1 LQYEREVSELESL
14 IESKIYHEDE
24 LESRVQE
31 LERER
36 DRWRAKA
43 NNAAPTSTNSAPSHS
58 RTTSLVSNG
67 SASSEVR
74 CELCEGPHDLD
85 ACPVFAGTTLDVD
98 PPVGAGGAD
107 QPSPLANKAKTKKW
121 CNDCESSAHD
131 TAECPMADDVF

>member
-1 LQYEREVSELESL
+1 MSELESL

-36 DRWRAKA
+36 DRWQSKA
-43 NNAAPTSTNSAPSHS
+43 QAAAVGGKATSTNSHS
-58 RTTSLVSNG
+58 RTDSLVSNG
-67 SASSEVR
+67 SAASDIR

-98 PPVGAGGAD
+98 PLPTGAAD
-107 QPSPLANKAKTKKW
+107 QPSPLANKAKAGKKW

-131 TAECPMADDVF
+131 TTECPMADDIF